1 MFRRL
6 HNSFRQFM
14 YGRYGTDQLNLFLLC
29 VAVALSLIN
38 SILTAVFRNS
48 PVYIMGIN
56 PILYLS
62 MLGVLG
68 FTVFR
73 SLSRNIYA
81 RQKENRRFNQFWTRL
96 KDHKNRY
103 YHCPNCKQLIR
114 VPKGKGK
121 INIRCPKCGE
131 KFIRKT

>member
-1 MFRRL
+1 
-6 HNSFRQFM
+6 M

-29 VAVALSLIN
+29 VTVALSLIN

>member
-1 MFRRL
+1 
-6 HNSFRQFM
+6 M

>member
-1 MFRRL
+1 
-6 HNSFRQFM
+6 M

-48 PVYIMGIN
+48 PVYLMGIN